1 MNQELLI
8 LLTGVSAGLGLGA
21 IYTVVA
27 LGYNLILAASGIFN
41 FSLGAVVMGGTVAG
55 YYLSGEWGLPVYA
68 AVPAVLVL
76 GYLAGTLSYYLVVR
90 TVARSRDVNMSAV
103 ITSLGLGLAAI
114 AVAGLTFGVNN
125 RSVPSYVSTRP
136 TFLGEIPIRPIYI
149 VMVAV
154 AVIIAVTVDLL
165 LRRTT
170 IGQAVRATL
179 EDREGAQL
187 QGVATE
193 SIVRN
198 TFALAGM
205 LAGLAGFLIAP
216 ITGAEPTVGTT
227 QALYGFAAVAIGGFG
242 SFGGAVTGGLIVG
255 LTTGIV
261 PAFLEPGYVTPVVIG
276 IMFLVLLI
284 RPQGLQGAAG
294 LFGAKAQRDV

>member
-1 MNQELLI
+1 MNQNLLL

-27 LGYNLILAASGIFN
+27 LGYNLVLAASGIFN
-41 FSLGAVVMGGTVAG
+41 FALGAVVMGGTIAA
-55 YYLSGEWGLPVYA
+55 YYFSVRLSWPVYL
-68 AVPAVLVL
+68 AVPAVLLL
-76 GYLAGTLSYYLVVR
+76 GYLAGLLSYYVVVR
-90 TVARSRDVNMSAV
+90 SVARASDLSMSAV
-103 ITSLGLGLAAI
+103 VTSLGLGLAA
-114 AVAGLTFGVNN
+114 VALAGVLFGVTN

-136 TFLGEIPIRPIYI
+136 LTVAGVPIRPIYI
-149 VMVAV
+149 LMVAV
-154 AVIIAVTVDLL
+154 TVVIAVAIDLI
-165 LRRTT
+165 LRRTGV
-170 IGQAVRATL
+170 GQAVRATL

-187 QGVATE
+187 AGIRTQ

-198 TFALAGM
+198 TFALAGVLAA
-205 LAGLAGFLIAP
+205 LAGYLIAP

-261 PAFLEPGYVTPVVIG
+261 PAFLEPAYVTPVVIG
-276 IMFLVLLI
+276 IMFLVLLV
-284 RPQGLQGAAG
+284 RPQGLRGAAG
-294 LFGAKAQRDV
+294 LFGARAQRDV

>member
-1 MNQELLI
+1 MNQTLLL
-8 LLTGVSAGLGLGA
+8 LLTGISAGLGLGA

-27 LGYNLILAASGIFN
+27 LGYNLVLAASGIFN
-41 FSLGAVVMGGTVAG
+41 FSLGAVVMGGTIAA
-55 YYLSGEWGLPVYA
+55 YYLSARFDWPVYV
-68 AVPAVLVL
+68 AVPAVMAM
-76 GYLAGTLSYYLVVR
+76 GYLAGILSYYIVVR
-90 TVARSRDVNMSAV
+90 TVARSGDVNISAV
-103 ITSLGLGLAAI
+103 VTSLGLGLAA
-114 AVAGLTFGVNN
+114 VAAAGVLFGVNN
-125 RSVPSYVSTRP
+125 RSVPSYIWTKPITV
-136 TFLGEIPIRPIYI
+136 GDVPIRPIYI
-149 VMVAV
+149 LMVAV
-154 AVIIAVTVDLL
+154 ALVIAVATDLI
-165 LRRTT
+165 LRRTGV
-170 IGQAVRATL
+170 GQAVRATL
-179 EDREGAQL
+179 EDREGAEL
-187 QGVATE
+187 QGVPTQ

-205 LAGLAGFLIAP
+205 LAALAGYLIAP

-261 PAFLEPGYVTPVVIG
+261 PAFLEPGFVTPTVVG
-276 IMFLVLLI
+276 IMFLVLLL

>member
-1 MNQELLI
+1 MNQNLLL
-8 LLTGVSAGLGLGA
+8 LLTGITAGLGLGA

-27 LGYNLILAASGIFN
+27 LGYNLVLAASGIFN
-41 FSLGAVVMGGTVAG
+41 FSLGAVVMGGTIAA
-55 YYLSGEWGLPVYA
+55 YYLTVHLTWPVWLTVPVVLILGYA
-68 AVPAVLVL
+68 A
-76 GYLAGTLSYYLVVR
+76 GILSYYIVVR
-90 TVARSRDVNMSAV
+90 TVARARDVNISAV
-103 ITSLGLGLAAI
+103 VTSLGLGLAA
-114 AVAGLTFGVNN
+114 VAAAGVLFGVNN
-125 RSVPSYVSTRP
+125 RSVPSYISTRP
-136 TFLGEIPIRPIYI
+136 IIIGDVPIRPIYI

-154 AVIIAVTVDLL
+154 AVAVAITIDLV
-165 LRRTT
+165 LRRTG

-179 EDREGAQL
+179 EDREGAAL
-187 QGVATE
+187 QGVPTQ

-261 PAFLEPGYVTPVVIG
+261 PAFLEPAYVTPVVIA